1 MIESYKSGG
10 AELRDFKNPKKDSK
24 LELLAYGQE
33 KDKKG
38 KKRERMERRE
48 REREEKSQRR
58 EKGEAGR
65 DRKKEERRR
74 ALKERGEVKEKKKR
88 RQAKEKTILPTKIYS
103 KMVDVQGKIVDLL
116 ASQIHFTTILVRSFG
131 SMCLTPFG

>member
-38 KKRERMERRE
+38 REIINEIT
-48 REREEKSQRR
+48 KDQRR
-58 EKGEAGR
+58 
-65 DRKKEERRR
+65 
-74 ALKERGEVKEKKKR
+74 
-88 RQAKEKTILPTKIYS
+88 
-103 KMVDVQGKIVDLL
+103 
-116 ASQIHFTTILVRSFG
+116 SFW
-131 SMCLTPFG
+131 CPEIQKN